1 MNSLSSIHSH
11 GFYITRFMKPP
22 FPTSNLVYNFSSLT
36 GTSTTTNG
44 ANITT
49 WRDTRTNLLG
59 SYATAVYHTDT
70 TINSKPT
77 VTGCVTTTYGN
88 NTTPQNSWS
97 FYCVLRTG
105 STALS
110 GVNNLTNNDI
120 TYSLQITLNGGSLQ
134 CCYSYVG
141 WTVGTGS
148 TWVASTNTNYILTVI
163 CSGSNTT
170 NSSTQTYT
178 FRVNGVDVTPVG
190 NTDSGK
196 HWYIINP
203 VVGNSTNTTQTYMGE
218 QILYKT
224 NHSVSDAQT
233 MEQYL
238 SNKWGIGIGATPT
251 VAPSSPYV

>member
-1 MNSLSSIHSH
+1 MN
-11 GFYITRFMKPP
+11 
-22 FPTSNLVYNFSSLT
+22 
-36 GTSTTTNG
+36 
-44 ANITT
+44 
-49 WRDTRTNLLG
+49 WRDTRTNLVG

-88 NTTPQNSWS
+88 NTIPQNSWT

-110 GVNNLTNNDI
+110 GVNNLTNNDS
-120 TYSLQITLNGGSLQ
+120 TYSLQITLLGGSLVLS
-134 CCYSYVG
+134 YSYVG

-148 TWVASTNTNYILTVI
+148 TWVASTNTNYILTVT

-196 HWYIINP
+196 HWYIFNP

-238 SNKWGIGIGATPT
+238 SYIWGIGIGSTPT
-251 VAPSSPYV
+251 VASDSPYEPISRRFMQLLLME